1 MTITLRPAEPRDAA
15 FVGWASVAASRSQM
29 PRGWFDII
37 LQRDEAFVLEF
48 AKYLALAK
56 ARSWWHWSL
65 FHVAEID
72 GMLASAMC
80 GFGDES
86 VYRKSR
92 EAMAE
97 ASEKM
102 GISKDAQAQQ
112 WPRGS
117 FVMSTVSGEPGAWTI
132 ENVATKPEFRGKGA
146 TQALLAKELELARAA
161 GFKRAQ
167 ISIFIGNV
175 PAEKAYLK
183 AGFTFAEEKRAAD
196 FEAAM
201 GTPGTR
207 RLARDI

>member
-1 MTITLRPAEPRDAA
+1 MDFSLRPAEPRDAA
-15 FVGWASVAASRSQM
+15 FLGWACVAASRSQM
-29 PRGWFDII
+29 PRGWFDIV

-48 AKYLALAK
+48 AKYLVLAK

-65 FHVAEID
+65 FYVAEAD
-72 GMLASAMC
+72 GTLASAMC

-86 VYRKSR
+86 VYRRSR

-102 GISKDAQAQQ
+102 SIGKDEQGQL

-117 FVMSTVSGEPGAWTI
+117 FVVSTATSEPNAWTI
-132 ENVATKPEFRGKGA
+132 ENVGTKPEFRGMGA

-161 GFKRAQ
+161 GFRRAQ
-167 ISIFIGNV
+167 ISFFIGNV

-183 AGFTFAEEKRAAD
+183 AGFTFVEEMRSAD

>member
-65 FHVAEID
+65 FHVAEVD

-97 ASEKM
+97 ASDKM
-102 GISKDAQAQQ
+102 GISKNEQAQQ